1 MLNTILGRS
10 KKQAPAKPKP
20 AIALA
25 TPKPLGVGN
34 NGAQAVAAPTAL
46 LSTQDDL
53 TRHLP
58 ARIEKLRD
66 DVVGRDNASRICPAT
81 LADSDV
87 WVVLVTPKYTNSDLL
102 RAAISSCKQRGAK
115 EVLTF
120 QITPTLL
127 LSLREGKSG
136 GRTLRQDDNAT
147 VHKAAFDEILNW
159 GVRNN
164 ASDVHLNLD
173 KFDPT
178 SQICFSIDGKYV
190 APARWRISSD
200 QLESVLNVAWQST
213 KGGASPVFSGES
225 EQQARL
231 EFTVDN
237 THYMGRWAHMAS
249 DRGPSVCIRILNI
262 SDSVATR
269 TLTEQGFLPTQIA
282 MFERAQTSEG
292 GAIVLAGV
300 VGSGKSTTIATL
312 LSMVPKTRKIITLE
326 DPVEYRI
333 PNALQN
339 TIARDLEESEDK
351 GFLGKLR
358 TVKRSA
364 PHDLLIG
371 EIRDTTTGLA
381 FMDVTGTGTNVYTT
395 IHAKSAFQ
403 IPERLAS
410 ESIGIPNSFLAS
422 PGILNLLVFQALIPV
437 LCTECSLPIDSLR
450 QTGGNDVRGQ
460 FQPAAYWNRYISRIE
475 SLFNISSEGLNIK
488 NPHGCKTCQHPEIP
502 ELSGYRGRTVIAE
515 MIEPNA
521 DREVLRCVMSGDTL
535 SLQMHL
541 EQAPRAPIDDPDM
554 TNKTIMECAMYKSS
568 QGLIDPRDIEVRT
581 RSFVTEEMIRSQL
594 KKGATP

>member
-1 MLNTILGRS
+1 MLQSLISRKKRPEPS
-10 KKQAPAKPKP
+10 KPLP
-20 AIALA
+20 AIVPRQ
-25 TPKPLGVGN
+25 TSPKRQHEKGNAKYTVHDGGVLTT
-34 NGAQAVAAPTAL
+34 QA
-46 LSTQDDL
+46 DL
-53 TRHLP
+53 TQLP
-58 ARIEKLRD
+58 GRLDKLRD
-66 DVVGRDNASRICPAT
+66 DVVGRENASKLCPAT
-81 LADSDV
+81 LVDSDA
-87 WVVLVTPKYTNSDLL
+87 WVILETPHSNIDLL
-102 RAAISSCKQRGAK
+102 HAAVAQCMTRNAHKITVFK
-115 EVLTF
+115 
-120 QITPTLL
+120 ITPTLL
-127 LSLREGKSG
+127 LSLREGKAG
-136 GRTLRQDDNAT
+136 GRTMRQSESETA
-147 VHKAAFDEILNW
+147 HKAAFDDILVW
-159 GVRNN
+159 GVRNK

-173 KFDPT
+173 KFDPS

-190 APARWRISSD
+190 APKRWRMGTD

-237 THYMGRWAHMAS
+237 TRYMGRWASMAT

-269 TLTEQGFLPTQIA
+269 TLEEQGFLPTQIA
-282 MFERAQTSEG
+282 MFQRAQTSEG

-312 LSMVPKTRKIITLE
+312 LAMLPPTRKIITLE

-339 TIARDLEESEDK
+339 TIARDLEESEEK

-395 IHAKSAFQ
+395 VHAKSAFQ

-410 ESIGIPNSFLAS
+410 ESVGIPSSFLAS

-437 LCTECSLPIDSLR
+437 LCPHCSLPMASLR
-450 QTGGNDVRGQ
+450 DSGGLDMRSNYQTGA
-460 FQPAAYWNRYISRIE
+460 FWNKYIHRIE
-475 SLFNISSEGLNIK
+475 RIFNISSDSLRIK
-488 NPHGCKTCQHPEIP
+488 NPDGCEHCKHPEIP
-502 ELSGYRGRTVIAE
+502 ELSGYNGRTVIAE
-515 MIEPNA
+515 MIEPNT
-521 DREVLRCVMSGDTL
+521 DREVLRCVRAGDTL

-541 EQAPRAPIDDPDM
+541 EAAHRTPIDDPDM
-554 TNKTIMECAMYKSS
+554 TNKTIMECAMYKAT

-581 RSFVTEEMIRSQL
+581 RSFETEELIRTQRSIV
-594 KKGATP
+594 K